1 MCHNQDCLQ
10 EAPSDFLSPV
20 SGVWSAFKIHK
31 SLPLLILELV
41 EKSQNVEIPNSSVF
55 NAEVFLSS
63 KPTICL
69 NCWHFST

>member
-1 MCHNQDCLQ
+1 MRYATLTNIRYATQWHNQDCLQ

-20 SGVWSAFKIHK
+20 SGVWSAFMIHK

-55 NAEVFLSS
+55 
-63 KPTICL
+63 
-69 NCWHFST
+69 